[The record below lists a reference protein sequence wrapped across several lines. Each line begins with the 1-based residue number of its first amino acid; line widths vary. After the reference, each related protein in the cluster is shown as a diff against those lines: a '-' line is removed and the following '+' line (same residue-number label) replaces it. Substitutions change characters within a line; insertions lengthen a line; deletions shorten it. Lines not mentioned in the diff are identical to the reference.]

1 MKTLKTMLALS
12 LAVLMLFALVSC
24 GDKSS
29 AVKKAFEKEGYTVTV
44 ANSEDEDVKALL
56 ANLFSADQIEDM
68 KDYEIMICKKDGILN
83 AGKTAIILKYPSA
96 KDLKAALTVED
107 AEGNQDTSRY
117 DDGVEDGIINGNCMI
132 LSFSNDSKEI
142 FKQA

>member
-24 GDKSS
+24 GDKSA

-44 ANSEDEDVKALL
+44 SNAEDEDVKDLL
-56 ANLFSADQIEDM
+56 EILFSADQIEEL
-68 KDYEIMICKKDGILN
+68 KDYEILLCKKDGIVN
-83 AGKTAIILKYPSA
+83 IGKTAIILKYPSA

-107 AEGNQDTSRY
+107 AEGNKDTSRY

-132 LSFSNDSKEI
+132 LTLSSDSKDI
-142 FKQA
+142 FKKV